1 MCLTCMAL
9 LEHDSALDA
18 AGCLAAPAAR
28 LNPNIEIKP
37 ALNTLP
43 LQKERGPDQG
53 QVRVEGVHS

>member
-1 MCLTCMAL
+1 MAL
-9 LEHDSALDA
+9 LERDSALDA

-28 LNPNIEIKP
+28 LNPNIEIKS